1 MPKETFNNLP
11 DEKRDQI
18 IQVAMIEFSDN
29 PYHVA
34 SISNI
39 VRKSGIAKGSFYQYF
54 EDKQDLYRTLLELSM
69 QKKQQLMKQLP
80 TPDPSAD
87 LFAYFRWQFLSTVIF
102 EIRYPLLS
110 LISFRAFIE
119 EVPFQ
124 EMTEELRRRGT
135 TQFFKQLIS
144 QGALHGDVAVWVDP
158 DVAAFLLETV
168 FYQFGKYFINRLGL
182 SEDDDLD
189 MRIFQNEE
197 AQYLLN
203 NLMDILEAGLKREAS
218 QRRTYFNK
226 E

>member
-1 MPKETFNNLP
+1 
-11 DEKRDQI
+11 
-18 IQVAMIEFSDN
+18 
-29 PYHVA
+29 
-34 SISNI
+34 
-39 VRKSGIAKGSFYQYF
+39 
-54 EDKQDLYRTLLELSM
+54 
-69 QKKQQLMKQLP
+69 
-80 TPDPSAD
+80 
-87 LFAYFRWQFLSTVIF
+87 
-102 EIRYPLLS
+102 
-110 LISFRAFIE
+110 
-119 EVPFQ
+119 
-124 EMTEELRRRGT
+124 MTEELRRRGT